1 MLKTQDPVLILTPND
16 QFDPIKVHGSFLY
29 DHMTHPTQRFGSI
42 RPRKKIHVWGGRE
55 DCQLFRHVSV
65 QEGGFSIKTDPTF
78 RVTDEGGNLEVI
90 AIVLDR
96 WIYRE
101 SSRAQFL
108 YACITRRVKNVWRWQ
123 GELEKKG

>member
-1 MLKTQDPVLILTPND
+1 MGWQ
-16 QFDPIKVHGSFLY
+16 
-29 DHMTHPTQRFGSI
+29 
-42 RPRKKIHVWGGRE
+42 GG
-55 DCQLFRHVSV
+55 LSTFRHISV

-78 RVTDEGGNLEVI
+78 HVTDEGGNLEVI

-123 GELEKKG
+123 GELKKKG